1 MKYSFLLILFVFNF
15 SFAQKYELGKV
26 TVEELQEKRHPVD
39 STTSAA
45 ILFKKVKT
53 VFDYNVKDGF
63 VMKTSYSYKIKI
75 YKKEGTSW
83 GDFEIP
89 YYIGYKTISKDVVFI
104 KVANTYN
111 LYDGKVI
118 KSEVDNDGKFKNK
131 INEFWETKIISFPK
145 VQQGS
150 IVELK
155 YDIIS
160 KYFSELPVFQYQ
172 YKIPVDYAQYISEV
186 PGFYQYKAINSGYI
200 KVNFNDF
207 VENVSKTYED
217 EYRKTRYLHYQ
228 QLKSIYE
235 IQKVP
240 AFIDEKYVKNSFDY
254 FGKIDFELQTIHY
267 PDELPKKIAETWEDV
282 AASIYSEKNFGS
294 ELKKS
299 DYFLEDFKEITKK
312 CNSKQQQM
320 EVIFNFIKTKMI
332 WNNSQSYYVKNGV
345 VQAYRDNIGNA
356 AEINLILISMLKMAG
371 FDTAPVILSTRNNGF
386 ATFPSK
392 TKLNQVIACVYLDGN
407 QYLMDATEKYS
418 DINILPLRDLNISGR
433 WIGLDLTSKEINLMP
448 KKLSNDVVTLNYSV
462 NTTGLISGKV
472 RRQMTDY
479 NAFTYRKNV
488 VDVKE
493 EAYLEK
499 LEQEY
504 GNIEIAEY
512 QRNNAKDINLPVSET
527 FSFTSSNSTELIGGK
542 IYINPMLFYASHENP
557 FKQEVREYPVDFGF
571 PFMDKYAIN
580 IQIPEGYKIESMPTS
595 SNFSIVDNIG
605 SFKFMTSTSGNT
617 IQVSIVSQMNT
628 PIVASEYYTMLKEFY
643 KTMINKQNEKIV
655 LVKI

>member
-39 STTSAA
+39 STANAA
-45 ILFKKVKT
+45 VLFTKG
-53 VFDYNVKDGF
+53 KDSFEYSPFGGYH
-63 VMKTSYSYKIKI
+63 MKTDVQVKIKI
-75 YKKEGTSW
+75 YNKEGFDWANKS
-83 GDFEIP
+83 IK
-89 YYIGYKTISKDVVFI
+89 YYVGNHYVSNETISFTKAV
-104 KVANTYN
+104 TYN
-111 LYDGKVI
+111 LVDGIIEK
-118 KSEVDNDGKFKNK
+118 
-131 INEFWETKIISFPK
+131 TKLMK
-145 VQQGS
+145 EG
-150 IVELK
+150 ELDEK
-155 YDIIS
+155 IS
-160 KYFSELPVFQYQ
+160 KYWNNKKIVMPNVREGSIIEYQ
-172 YKIPVDYAQYISEV
+172 YTIRSYYNDDPRGWEFQTKIPVNYSE
-186 PGFYQYKAINSGYI
+186 YKTLIPEYYTYRTNLKGAIIPKIQVDHTVKHTESKSNHLETITTYTM
-200 KVNFNDF
+200 
-207 VENVSKTYED
+207 EN
-217 EYRKTRYLHYQ
+217 
-228 QLKSIYE
+228 I
-235 IQKVP
+235 P
-240 AFIDEKYVKNSFDY
+240 AIIDESYIGNIHNYMSGVEFELLTVKYPNQPLESYSTDWNAISKNIYADDDFGFELDKTGYFEEDLKEVLSGLNTVEEKINAIFSYVKS
-254 FGKIDFELQTIHY
+254 TI
-267 PDELPKKIAETWEDV
+267 
-282 AASIYSEKNFGS
+282 S
-294 ELKKS
+294 
-299 DYFLEDFKEITKK
+299 
-312 CNSKQQQM
+312 
-320 EVIFNFIKTKMI
+320 
-332 WNNSQSYYVKNGV
+332 WNNYMGYSCREGVKK
-345 VQAYRDNIGNA
+345 AYKDKTGNI
-356 AEINLILISMLKMAG
+356 AEINLMLTSMLRYIG
-371 FDTAPVILSTRNNGF
+371 LTANPVLVSTRANGI
-386 ATFPSK
+386 AVFPNKSAFNYVIVAVEEGD
-392 TKLNQVIACVYLDGN
+392 KLML
-407 QYLMDATEKYS
+407 LDATEKYS
-418 DINILPLRDLNISGR
+418 NINVLPFRDLNWRGR
-433 WIGLDLTSKEINLMP
+433 LIRKGGTSAEIDLIPSE
-448 KKLSNDVVTLNYSV
+448 LSNNVITLSYSI

-479 NAFTYRKNV
+479 NALTYRKNV